1 MCAVLNRRP
10 TRLLPIGSDM
20 GYLFNALPFEPGSR
34 MTGIWDAAVDTEGD
48 DLCVCITKIVLG
60 PGQDG
65 VVESGFLGAH
75 LPYHFGGF
83 HGVGPDGSPWTV
95 VAQVA
100 PVSAAERV
108 GAASPYWPM
117 VDGLDRAL
125 QFNPETWIEASIEM
139 DAARLRY
146 MYDLQ
151 DVPTELVADWEVGE
165 LVRGLLAECCN
176 VPLKEIAAGRITQ
189 CAFPERPHECQ
200 HDVFSDV
207 FALWATMAL
216 NPEEEA

>member
-1 MCAVLNRRP
+1 MCAVLNPPP

-20 GYLFNALPFEPGSR
+20 GYLFNALPFEEGSR
-34 MTGIWDAAVDTEGD
+34 MTGIWDAGVNWEAG
-48 DLCVCITKIVLG
+48 DLCVCITKVVLG
-60 PGQDG
+60 RGQDG

-95 VAQVA
+95 MVQVA
-100 PVSAAERV
+100 PAGAAERV
-108 GAASPYWPM
+108 GAASPFWPM
-117 VDGLDRAL
+117 IDGLDRAL
-125 QFNPETWIEASIEM
+125 RLNPEAWIEASIEI
-139 DAARLRY
+139 DDSQLLG

-151 DVPTELVADWEVGE
+151 SVAPELLVDWTVGE
-165 LVRGLLAECCN
+165 SIRGLLAECCN
-176 VPLKEIAAGRITQ
+176 VPLEQIAAGRLTQ
-189 CAFPERPHECQ
+189 CAFPDRPHECQ